1 MPTSDQ
7 ELLGVKRQLLQH
19 HIRAPHLLVAVAWL
33 LPALLLTANVLGGEI
48 LLVQSRTDVP
58 YRVPR
63 PVADQ
68 QAVPTGTAVYFELAM
83 SKDDGDDVVRADS
96 VEVHLQPEGGA
107 AVAVLSEG
115 MQFAADYHGFV
126 RPGKDRKYTQKL
138 CVYVESDEGL
148 LPETTYTVQVAARS
162 RDGATLPDKAGSWQF
177 TTAARPATH
186 PVDFSLDL
194 DAPTVNWQGGFF
206 TGFCGVTFG
215 GNHTNR
221 LETYELMD
229 QVRRTSPKAWS
240 LQRDFWLTGMENQPG
255 MMASLPNIVR
265 EWETRRIVSIESRAN
280 EAVLTVEDF
289 FGHEQYGI
297 TSNRP
302 LSGDY
307 HPGDEVLVADR
318 VSDARAKV
326 VRIDDDAKT
335 VTLTPLETPDA
346 GWKLA
351 YSGSLPEAPR
361 PGAPGLF
368 PPGGT
373 YLRKFSPAGR
383 PAYYWGRL
391 DHEWDLAHGRFG
403 RRIIVN
409 FTDAPGDISIDG
421 RNWTTAKDYAQ
432 LHEVVRTI
440 SGHIID
446 RYGEATL
453 DFPWSILNE
462 PNLGKLFWRSDWTE
476 LQKFYDY
483 SVDAILRAFE
493 DRGYDSDKVF
503 IGGLELA
510 GAVMAESQFRRFL
523 AHCSP
528 TANAKGTLLKNAA
541 YADPRLDG
549 KRSKRVE
556 ALCGANDGQGSPCDF
571 VSVHCYRT
579 SEIMAQRMA
588 WAKELA
594 LEIDPD
600 FYDELWVNS
609 HEACPGWQPRPDPAF
624 GDSYLGNG
632 YFVSW
637 CADVARRQLSLA
649 AEDPRFGFGE
659 TILTYWPSPNQN
671 FGGVN
676 DFVQKIHIDDDGDA
690 RADRSVTIA
699 TPVLH
704 MLGLLAQLGDD
715 YHVLPAQTVQGQ
727 VVSGIASRSGD
738 TVRVLL
744 YAHDGL
750 DAQCRSD
757 AQFDVTLTLGNC
769 DLASATATEY
779 RFDKDHNSYFRLGS
793 SLRDAPDAAGAEPD
807 AETLKELQSMIDQ
820 LRVDSIETRLAGLKR
835 LGELG
840 PGAKSALGAIFE
852 CINGSDDPRLRTAA
866 IAAVVQI
873 NVPRAFSADVVE
885 KVERMSHMQS
895 TGSSRCKVD
904 SAGQLELNA
913 QISAGGVNFL
923 VIKPAS
929 AP

>member
-1 MPTSDQ
+1 M
-7 ELLGVKRQLLQH
+7 KRLILQH

-68 QAVPTGTAVYFELAM
+68 QAVPTGTAVYFELAVM
-83 SKDDGDDVVRADS
+83 ETADDDVVQADS
-96 VEVHLQPEGGA
+96 VTVRLQPERQP
-107 AVAVLSEG
+107 AVAVLDKG
-115 MQFAADYHGFV
+115 IQFAPNYHGFV
-126 RPGKDRKYTQKL
+126 RPGKDRKYAQKL
-138 CVYVESDEGL
+138 CVYLDPGGQL
-148 LPETTYTVQVAARS
+148 LPKTTYTIQIAARS
-162 RDGATLPDKAGSWQF
+162 RDGARLAADVGSWQF
-177 TTAARPATH
+177 TTASRATVH
-186 PVDFSLDL
+186 PVDFSIDL
-194 DAPTVNWQGGFF
+194 EAPTVNWQGGFF

-221 LETYELMD
+221 FETYELMD

-255 MMASLPNIVR
+255 MMGSLPNIVR
-265 EWETRRIVSIESRAN
+265 EWETRRIVSLESRAN

-361 PGAPGLF
+361 PGVPGLF
-368 PPGGT
+368 APGGT

-391 DHEWDLAHGRFG
+391 DHAWDLAHGRFG

-462 PNLGKLFWRSDWTE
+462 PNLGSHFWRSDWTE

-483 SVDAILRAFE
+483 STDAILRAFE

-510 GAVMAESQFRRFL
+510 GAVKAESKFRMFL

-528 TANAKGTLLKNAA
+528 TANVKGTLLKNAA

-556 ALCGANDGQGSPCDF
+556 ALCGAHDGQGSPCDF

-579 SEIMAQRMA
+579 SEIMARRMA

-594 LEIDPD
+594 LEIDSE
-600 FYDELWVNS
+600 YYKELWVNS
-609 HEACPGWQPRPDPAF
+609 YEACPGWQPRPDPAF

-637 CADVARRQLSLA
+637 CADVARRQLSRA

-659 TILTYWPSPNQN
+659 SILTYWPSPNQN

-676 DFVQKIHIDDDGDA
+676 DFVQKIQIDDDGDT

-750 DAQCRSD
+750 DTQCRSN
-757 AQFDVTLTLGNC
+757 AQLDVTLTLGNC

-807 AETLKELQSMIDQ
+807 AKALEELQSTIDLLHADSVETQ
-820 LRVDSIETRLAGLKR
+820 ITGLRR

-840 PGAKSALGAIFE
+840 PAAKSALGSIFE
-852 CINGSDDPRLRTAA
+852 CMKGAEDPRIQTEA
-866 IAAVVQI
+866 IGAIMQI
-873 NVPRAFSADVVE
+873 NLPKAFPAEVIEEVE
-885 KVERMSHMQS
+885 QLSHMRP
-895 TGSSRCKVD
+895 TGSTQCKID
-904 SAGQLELNA
+904 SSGQLELNA
-913 QISAGGVNFL
+913 QIGAGGVNFL
-923 VIKPAS
+923 VIEPAS